1 MKGHTPLVSLMI
13 LAAMVSCSQIP
24 KPEPPPGGTL
34 TARIVL
40 AEVYT
45 QTG

>member
-1 MKGHTPLVSLMI
+1 MRTKTVIIGLAMLLSI
-13 LAAMVSCSQIP
+13 LACSQIP
-24 KPEPPPGGTL
+24 KEEPPLPGHKTE
-34 TARIVL
+34 RIVL

>member
-1 MKGHTPLVSLMI
+1 MKGHTLFVSIVI
-13 LAAMVSCSQIP
+13 LAALVSCSQIP

>member
-1 MKGHTPLVSLMI
+1 MKGYTLLGSLVI

-40 AEVYT
+40 AEIFT